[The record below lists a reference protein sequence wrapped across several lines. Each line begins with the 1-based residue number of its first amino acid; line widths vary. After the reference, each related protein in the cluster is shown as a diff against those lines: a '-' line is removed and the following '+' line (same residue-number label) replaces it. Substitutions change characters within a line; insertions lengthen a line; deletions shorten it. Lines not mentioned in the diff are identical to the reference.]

1 MIDILP
7 YLFLGVVKECA
18 KQRKIMREKEKKN
31 FDKNRRNEK
40 RDSFN
45 DKKEK
50 IFPMLKLPFQL
61 TNDLFGKHTKTKLT
75 VLREKVGYITMI
87 K

>member
-1 MIDILP
+1 MLETTQSKSINQSIALFSVNFFKLIDILP

-50 IFPMLKLPFQL
+50 I
-61 TNDLFGKHTKTKLT
+61 
-75 VLREKVGYITMI
+75 LR
-87 K
+87 

>member
-1 MIDILP
+1 MLETTQSKSINQSIALFSVNFSKLIDILP

-50 IFPMLKLPFQL
+50 K
-61 TNDLFGKHTKTKLT
+61 
-75 VLREKVGYITMI
+75 Y
-87 K
+87 

>member
-7 YLFLGVVKECA
+7 YLFLGVVKEYA

-50 IFPMLKLPFQL
+50 I
-61 TNDLFGKHTKTKLT
+61 
-75 VLREKVGYITMI
+75 LR
-87 K
+87 

>member
-1 MIDILP
+1 
-7 YLFLGVVKECA
+7 
-18 KQRKIMREKEKKN
+18 MREKEKKN

-50 IFPMLKLPFQL
+50 K
-61 TNDLFGKHTKTKLT
+61 
-75 VLREKVGYITMI
+75 Y
-87 K
+87 